1 MKFFLQDCLTSKFM
15 RCDSTWSA
23 NINEALDFFSERR
36 AFLFGMKELDDPF
49 RILKIAAETL
59 LPVPIPQLVFPKSLH
74 MRLVDRVRAAGHVS
88 EKMPSQFRLGSKIS
102 GGFALP
108 GTLNK
113 HHSKIPNHRPI
124 IYQP

>member
-23 NINEALDFFSERR
+23 DINEALDFFSERR
-36 AFLFGMKELDDPF
+36 AFFFGMKELGDPF
-49 RILKIAAETL
+49 RILKITAETT
-59 LPVPIPQLVFPKSLH
+59 LPVFIPQPVLPESPHV
-74 MRLVDRVRAAGHVS
+74 RLADRIRAAGHVL
-88 EKMPSQFRLGSKIS
+88 EKMPSHFRLGSKIS
-102 GGFALP
+102 GGFALH

-113 HHSKIPNHRPI
+113 HISNIPNHRPI